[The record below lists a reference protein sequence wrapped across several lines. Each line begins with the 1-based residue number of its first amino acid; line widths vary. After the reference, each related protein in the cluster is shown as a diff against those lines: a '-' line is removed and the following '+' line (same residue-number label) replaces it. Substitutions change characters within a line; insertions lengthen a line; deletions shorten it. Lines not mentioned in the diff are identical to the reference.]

1 MASPPP
7 AREVRWRREGLQAV
21 IRMGA
26 APVVHSA
33 ASALVVGGVA
43 LAVGRRA
50 AHAEDPDFDLD
61 DSMPNP
67 LNLS

>member
-1 MASPPP
+1 
-7 AREVRWRREGLQAV
+7 
-21 IRMGA
+21 MGA
-26 APVVHSA
+26 APVVYSA

-43 LAVGRRA
+43 FAVGRRA
-50 AHAEDPDFDLD
+50 AHAEDPDFDLG